1 MLGKISKQTVD
12 RLPLNTML
20 WDSALVG
27 FGCRRQRRSAFYL
40 IRYRINGR
48 QRFLTL
54 GRHGA
59 FTPDTARREAQR
71 LLGIIA
77 SGSDPALAKAED
89 RQKLAETLGAELTRY
104 LERKRGALKPRA
116 YAETER
122 HLMVHA
128 KPLHNLPL
136 SKIDR
141 RAIAVRLGE
150 IETQSG
156 PVARNRVRSSISAFF
171 NYAIREGLIDLNPV
185 AMTAKVDEGNGRDR
199 VLSETELSAILGA
212 LGQDQFSE
220 IVRLLIL
227 TAQRRE
233 EIGSLR
239 WSEIDWERNLIVLP
253 PDRVKNSRLHQLPMS
268 RQVRAI
274 LERQERR
281 NGRDLIFGTGQG
293 GFSGWSTSK
302 AELDSRIE
310 LANLPMS
317 DWRLH
322 DLRRSAA
329 THLGEL
335 GTLPHVIEAILN
347 HVSGFRAGVSG
358 IYNRAR
364 YADEMRSALQ
374 KWADYIDT
382 LTQ

>member
-27 FGCRRQRRSAFYL
+27 FGVRRQRRSAFYL

-59 FTPDTARREAQR
+59 FTPDTARREATR
-71 LLGIIA
+71 LLGVVA

-89 RQKLAETLGAELTRY
+89 RQKLAETLGAELSRY
-104 LERKRGALKPRA
+104 LERKRQAMKPRA
-116 YAETER
+116 FEETTR
-122 HLMVHA
+122 HLLQHS
-128 KPLHNLPL
+128 KPLHPLPL

-141 RAIAVRLGE
+141 RTIALCLSD
-150 IETQSG
+150 IETRSG
-156 PVARNRVRSSISAFF
+156 PVARNRVRSSLSAFF
-171 NYAIREGLIDLNPV
+171 NYAIREGLIELNPV

-239 WSEIDWERNLIVLP
+239 WSEIDFNRGLIVLP
-253 PDRVKNSRLHQLPMS
+253 PDRVKNGRLHQLPMS
-268 RQVRAI
+268 RQVKAI
-274 LERQERR
+274 LERQDRR
-281 NGRDLIFGTGQG
+281 EGRDLIFGTGQG
-293 GFSGWSTSK
+293 GFSGWSGSK
-302 AELDSRIE
+302 AELDERTKSI
-310 LANLPMS
+310 S

-329 THLGEL
+329 TGMAERLGV
-335 GTLPHVIEAILN
+335 LPHVLEAILN
-347 HVSGFRAGVSG
+347 HVSGFRAGVAG
-358 IYNRAR
+358 IYNRAK
-364 YADEMRSALQ
+364 YGDEMRSALQ
-374 KWADYIDT
+374 KWADHIDT